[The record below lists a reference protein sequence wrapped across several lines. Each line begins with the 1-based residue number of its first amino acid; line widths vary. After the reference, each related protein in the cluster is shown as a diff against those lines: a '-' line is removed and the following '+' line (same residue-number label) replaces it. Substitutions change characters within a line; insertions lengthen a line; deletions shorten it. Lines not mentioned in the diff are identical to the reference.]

1 MKITTEPQPERQVLL
16 AIEVEPERVE
26 KSMDQAYRR
35 LVGRYRIPGFRP
47 GKAPRVMFERYVG
60 REALLR
66 EALENLVPQI
76 YDEAIKEE
84 SLEPIDQPQFQI
96 ETLEPLTIKA
106 TVPLRP
112 SVDLGDH
119 RGLRVERPPVELE
132 ADAVDKAIEELRR
145 RYATLEPVE
154 RTIQLGDLVR
164 ADLTADVDDRRLL
177 DENDAELRVMPDALG
192 GLPGLAEKLVGCRKG
207 ESYDFEVEVPEEF
220 DQPTLAGK
228 TARYHVAIKEIKEEH
243 LPEPD
248 DAFAGEVGEGFA
260 SFAALRERIA
270 SDLRERSLK
279 DADRDYERD
288 VLKALIG
295 QSTIE
300 YPPVLLERELDH
312 MLNEQSGGGGRAALE
327 AALRRAGRSEEQLKE
342 ELKPAAVERVE
353 RSLVLTE
360 LAQREGVAIGDEDV
374 ARELDTLAGP
384 PGPQSERMREL
395 FSDKSGR
402 EFIERTLL
410 TRKVYDRLRDIA
422 EGKELPPL
430 PEPSESAQTG
440 GQPGDEE
447 AAAGQEVRQTAD
459 TQHETVAGSA
469 ELDASA
475 EPGEPAEFREPD
487 DGEREPPAADAP
499 AAARAEG

>member
-16 AIEVEPERVE
+16 EIEVEPERVE

-84 SLEPIDQPQFQI
+84 SLDPIDQPQFQI

-112 SVDLGDH
+112 SVDLGDW
-119 RGLRVERPPVELE
+119 RGLRVERPATKIE

-154 RTIQLGDLVR
+154 RSIQLGDVVR

-192 GLPGLAEKLVGCRKG
+192 GLPGLAEKLVGCHKG
-207 ESYDFEVEVPEEF
+207 ESYDFEVDVPEDF

-228 TARYHVAIKEIKEEH
+228 QARYHVEIKEIKEEH
-243 LPEPD
+243 LPETD
-248 DAFAGEVGEGFA
+248 DAFASEVGEGFA
-260 SFAALRERIA
+260 SIAALRERIEA
-270 SDLRERSLK
+270 DLRERAQK

-288 VLKALIG
+288 VLQALIG
-295 QSTIE
+295 QATIE
-300 YPPVLLERELDH
+300 YPPVLIERELDH
-312 MLNEQSGGGGRAALE
+312 MINEQSGGGGRAALE
-327 AALRRAGRSEEQLKE
+327 AALRRAGRTEEQLKE
-342 ELKPAAVERVE
+342 ELKPAASERVE

-360 LAQREGVAIGDEDV
+360 LAQREGIVVSDEDV
-374 ARELDTLAGP
+374 AHELDTIAGP

-430 PEPSESAQTG
+430 PEPQEAEQPSEQPASA
-440 GQPGDEE
+440 EE
-447 AAAGQEVRQTAD
+447 GASQEVRQTAD
-459 TQHETVAGSA
+459 TLSEAEAQPDAG
-469 ELDASA
+469 
-475 EPGEPAEFREPD
+475 
-487 DGEREPPAADAP
+487 DGGQPADAP
-499 AAARAEG
+499 ETARTDG